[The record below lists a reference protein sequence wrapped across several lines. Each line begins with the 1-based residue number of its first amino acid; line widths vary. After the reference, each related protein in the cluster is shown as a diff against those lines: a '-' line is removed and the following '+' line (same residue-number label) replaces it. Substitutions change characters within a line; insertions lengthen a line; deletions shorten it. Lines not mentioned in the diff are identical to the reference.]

1 MHLLDLYFLQIA
13 WIYFDC
19 QLAFIKFII
28 KETWK
33 ETGQY
38 IFNSSS
44 VLRSEL
50 DCVNADRTT
59 HWETCR
65 THSNLSREQLNS
77 SLSWLC
83 DTHTHN
89 QTSLRSALNMYII
102 FDIRHFRG
110 LYILHK
116 VALIKSLNA
125 CYHIFQKQCRLTKAV
140 TKGASQ
146 LEFYVCFY
154 IAFFN
159 DKWSY

>member
-1 MHLLDLYFLQIA
+1 MHLLDLDFLQIA
-13 WIYFDC
+13 RIYFDH
-19 QLAFIKFII
+19 QLDFIKFII

-50 DCVNADRTT
+50 SCVNADRTT

-83 DTHTHN
+83 DTLRPHSQTHTHN
-89 QTSLRSALNMYII
+89 QMSLRSALNMYII

-140 TKGASQ
+140 TKGNTEQ
-146 LEFYVCFY
+146 V
-154 IAFFN
+154 N
-159 DKWSY
+159 